1 MKQTTASACA
11 KRVPIFTLALLATGC
26 VPLAA
31 QSTALVLS
39 PSTLSFT
46 TAAGSSP
53 PGQPIAVASGGAA
66 ANFTAT
72 AISTGNW
79 LSVTPATG
87 ATPGT
92 LSVSV
97 NSQTLTAGAYGGFIQ
112 VTAADGAMSTVPVTL
127 AVTSSGLMNLTAAP
141 ATLTYD
147 FATGATASISR
158 DVVLTSAGMQAGSV
172 AATVTTS
179 SPMLSVS
186 LNPSAPAIS
195 PTTPA
200 TVAVSVSPTGL
211 TPGRYYA
218 AISFGA
224 PGTGGTVVLATVN
237 VGMTGTAALT
247 SSPAQVALNGQ
258 LGATTPVAQNLQI
271 TTSGSTPVQFSVT
284 SATTSCGS
292 AWLSVTPTSATTPAT
307 LTVQANP
314 SALPAGSCQGTVSLT
329 AMGSTTPVTIPVTF
343 TLSAGSALTVPA
355 TGPSFSYQ
363 IGGSVPAAQS
373 VSIAST
379 ASPLSISAAVSGTPA
394 FLTVTPTSAT
404 TPATLQLSLTASAL
418 TGLAA
423 GTYTNTVTVTSEGA
437 SNSPRTFP
445 VTLTVSAAGGGGGTA
460 TLSAAPAAADF
471 IFQVGQSTPATQTI
485 QVSSSGVPTRYNVTS
500 TTTTCPGFFT
510 VSPLTGSTSEFDSQG
525 QLRPGQ
531 ITITPVTTGLTT
543 ATACAGAISIAVE
556 GASGAPITV
565 PVTLNVVTA
574 NTLTA
579 TPIAIQATALAGSP
593 TPNTQTIAVSG
604 TTSSVPISFT
614 ASVVTDPPAQTWLS
628 VTPTSSQTPA
638 NLTVNLNQSGLLPGV
653 YQGSIRLSTGGTTP
667 VQTIPVRFTVVG
679 NLLTPTP
686 GTLSFTQSV
695 GGAAPGAQTINL
707 GILPSGSTVTA
718 VATALNGSGWLTVNA
733 PAGQNVVTVN
743 VSSTGLA
750 EGIYRG
756 VVTITVPGSSPS
768 PLNIPVT
775 FTYGTPSA
783 LTATPT
789 TLSFNYTAG
798 GTTTPAAQTVQVT
811 TSGTAIPF
819 SVATTSTSG
828 GNFFSVTPTSGTTPG
843 TLTVSLNQ
851 AVIANLAAGSYAGTI
866 TLSSTGTTGTQTIAV
881 NLTVASG
888 PAPGTPTLT
897 SVVNLATN
905 QAGAAP
911 GTIITLLGTNLGP
924 TTPVSLQL
932 TSAGNVQTTLADTTV
947 TVDGVAAPLLLVS
960 GTQINAI
967 VPYEVAGKTSVPV
980 VVRRTVSGS
989 TVSSTATAL
998 TIAPTAPGILTL
1010 DMMGTGQGAILNQN
1024 GTINGASSP
1033 AAPGSIIVVYAT
1045 GEGVLSPAVATGS
1058 VTSATGTSFPL
1069 PVAAVSATVGGAPAT
1084 VLYAGSAP
1092 GLIAGLLQVNLRLP
1106 ATVASGAQPVVLTIG
1121 GVSSRAGVTAAI
1133 Q

>member
-39 PSTLSFT
+39 PTTLSFT

-53 PGQPIAVASGGAA
+53 PGQSIAVASGGAA
-66 ANFTAT
+66 ANFTAS

-97 NSQTLTAGAYGGFIQ
+97 NSQTLTSGTYGGFIQ
-112 VTAADGAMSTVPVTL
+112 LASADGAASTVPVTL

-141 ATLTYD
+141 ASLTYD
-147 FATGATASISR
+147 FASGATASISR
-158 DVVLTSAGMQAGSV
+158 DIVLTSAGMQAGSV
-172 AATVTTS
+172 ASSVTTS

-218 AISFGA
+218 AIAFGA
-224 PGTGGTVVLATVN
+224 PGTGGTVVFATVN
-237 VGMTGTAALT
+237 VGMTGAAALT
-247 SSPAQVALNGQ
+247 SSPAQLALTGQ
-258 LGATTPVAQNLQI
+258 VGGTTPVAQTLQI
-271 TTSGSTPVQFSVT
+271 TAPGSAPVQFSVT

-314 SALPAGSCQGTVSLT
+314 SALPAGACQGAVSLT
-329 AMGSTTPVTIPVTF
+329 AMGATTPVTIPVTF

-355 TGPSFSYQ
+355 TGPSFSFQ

-404 TPATLQLSLTASAL
+404 TPASLQLSLTAGAL

-423 GTYTNTVTVTSEGA
+423 GTYTNTVTVTSDGA
-437 SNSPRTFP
+437 SNSPRSFP
-445 VTLTVSAAGGGGGTA
+445 VTLTVSAAGGGGA
-460 TLSAAPAAADF
+460 AVLSATPAAADF
-471 IFQVGQSTPATQTI
+471 VFQVGQSPPAAQTI

-500 TTTTCPGFFT
+500 TTTSCPGFFT
-510 VSPLTGSTSEFDSQG
+510 VSPMSGSTSEFDAQG
-525 QLRPGQ
+525 QLRAGQ
-531 ITITPVTTGLTT
+531 ITITPLTSGLST
-543 ATACAGAISIAVE
+543 ATACAGTVSIAVD
-556 GASGAPITV
+556 GGSGTPITV

-579 TPIAIQATALAGSP
+579 APLAIQATALAGSP
-593 TPNTQTIAVSG
+593 TPNTQTIAVAS
-604 TTSSVPISFT
+604 TTSAVPLSFT

-686 GTLSFTQSV
+686 GTLSFTQPV
-695 GGAAPGAQTINL
+695 GGAAPSAQTINL
-707 GILPSGSTVTA
+707 GILPAGAVATA
-718 VATALNGSGWLTVNA
+718 VATPLNGSGWLTANA

-743 VSSTGLA
+743 VNSAGLA

-768 PLNIPVT
+768 PLNVPVT

-789 TLSFNYTAG
+789 TLSFAYTAG
-798 GTTTPAAQTVQVT
+798 STTTPSAQTVQVT
-811 TSGTAIPF
+811 TSGAAIPF
-819 SVATTSTSG
+819 SVATTSASG
-828 GNFFSVTPTSGTTPG
+828 GNFFTVTPASGTTPG

-866 TLSSTGTTGTQTIAV
+866 TLSSTGTTGSQTIAV
-881 NLTVASG
+881 NLTVAAG
-888 PAPGTPTLT
+888 PTPGTPTVT
-897 SVVNLATN
+897 SMVNLASN

-924 TTPVSLQL
+924 TAPVSLQL
-932 TSAGNVQTTLADTTV
+932 TSAGAVQTTLAETTV

-967 VPYEVAGKTSVPV
+967 VPYEAAGKTSVPV
-980 VVRRTVSGS
+980 VVRRTLSGS
-989 TVSSTATAL
+989 TVSSTTTAL
-998 TIAPTAPGILTL
+998 AIAPTAPGILTL
-1010 DMMGTGQGAILNQN
+1010 GMMGTGQGAILNQN
-1024 GTINGASSP
+1024 GTINGTSSP

-1058 VTSATGTSFPL
+1058 VTSATGSSFPQ
-1069 PVAAVSATVGGAPAT
+1069 PVAAVSATVGGSPAT

-1106 ATVASGAQPVVLTIG
+1106 ESVASGAQPVVLTVG
-1121 GVSSRAGVTAAI
+1121 GVSSRTGVTAAI